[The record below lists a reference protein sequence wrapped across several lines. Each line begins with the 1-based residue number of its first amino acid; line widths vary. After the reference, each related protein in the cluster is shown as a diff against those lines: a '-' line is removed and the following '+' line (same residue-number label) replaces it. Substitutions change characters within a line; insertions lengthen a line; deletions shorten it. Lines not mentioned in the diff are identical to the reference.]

1 MNNISF
7 DDLLGKVLLVGLTY
21 YTHDNVFIEQR
32 QYWGTVIKSNEDTI
46 CIRQKNGELFELP
59 PDLSSTKP
67 APPGEYRLRSTGE
80 VVVDP
85 DFLSTWVVNR
95 PPEWSI

>member
-1 MNNISF
+1 MESITF
-7 DDLLGKVLLVGLTY
+7 DDLLGKVVLVGLTY

-32 QYWGTVIKSNEDTI
+32 QYWGTVIKSNDKTI
-46 CIRQKNGELFELP
+46 CIKQKNGELFELP

-80 VVVDP
+80 TVINP
-85 DFLSTWVVNR
+85 DFLSTWNVNR
-95 PPEWSI
+95 PPEK